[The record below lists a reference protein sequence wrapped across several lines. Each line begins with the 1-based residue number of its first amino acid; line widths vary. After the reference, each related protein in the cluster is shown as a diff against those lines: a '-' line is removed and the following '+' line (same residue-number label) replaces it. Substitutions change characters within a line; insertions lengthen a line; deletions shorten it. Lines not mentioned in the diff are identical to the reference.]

1 LKQFKVKGLDM
12 SKLFRFVTLFI
23 SQLALI
29 SSINAQ
35 DAVFSQ
41 YFSSGLYIS
50 PCFAGIEPNL
60 NIGVNTRTQWKSVT
74 APYVTNQLSIIK
86 PFYKYGLTD
95 NNVGGVGLSI
105 FQDKAGD
112 FGYQVLGANLNGA
125 YNLRAGENHT
135 VTFGLQAGVI
145 QKQINPDKLEWGS
158 QFNNYKGFD
167 SSFPPDPIQSSGNL
181 SGSKIM
187 LDLGAGLLYY
197 YKAGRARREKGGS
210 FWLGYS
216 AFHINRPNESLVSGY
231 TSKLPMNNKVI
242 GGFEFTLGSRFNLS
256 PNALVVMQGQDAK
269 AIKGLNNMQINTGMY
284 ITYMLAELDDKSDM
298 RPKDLI
304 LGGWYR
310 LNDSFIASLGI
321 ASNIY
326 TIGFSYDLNQSG
338 LKVVTQG
345 KGAWEVSLKIQVPK
359 KEKVKRYYTPRI

>member
-1 LKQFKVKGLDM
+1 MNRLCRILGL
-12 SKLFRFVTLFI
+12 LIF
-23 SQLALI
+23 QLSLI
-29 SSINAQ
+29 NSINAQ

-41 YFSSGLYIS
+41 YFASSLFIS

-60 NIGVNTRTQWKSVT
+60 NVGVNTRTQWKSVT
-74 APYVTNQLSIIK
+74 APYVTSQVSIIK
-86 PFYKYGLTD
+86 PFYKYGLT
-95 NNVGGVGLSI
+95 NQNVGGVGMSI
-105 FQDKAGD
+105 YQDKAGD
-112 FGYQVLGANLNGA
+112 FGYQTLGANLNGA

-135 VTFGLQAGVI
+135 FTFGLQAGII
-145 QKQINPDKLEWGS
+145 QKSINPNKLEWGS

-167 SSFPPDPIQSSGNL
+167 SSFPADQLQSSGNL
-181 SGSKIM
+181 SGRKTM

-197 YKAGRARREKGGS
+197 YKVGRDRREKGKS

-216 AFHINRPNESLVSGY
+216 AFHINQPNQSLVNGY
-231 TSKLPMNNKVI
+231 VSKLPMSSKII
-242 GGFEFTLGSRFNLS
+242 GGFEFTVGSRFNFS
-256 PNALVVMQGQDAK
+256 PNVLLVRQGQANVTST
-269 AIKGLNNMQINTGMY
+269 KGFTNMQLNTGMY

-310 LNDSFIASLGI
+310 VGDSYIFSLGI

-338 LKVVTQG
+338 LTVVTQG

-359 KEKVKRYYTPRI
+359 KDVVKRYYTPRI